1 MQKSLIFTKNRVDSD
16 LNEFIDY
23 AQRLEKQGYLAKAI
37 QIWETILSVESE
49 SATLVQANLHLARI
63 YQEWNELFT
72 AQRFLGRASQLDSEE
87 TTIKAELDNLNR
99 HIAENRVEIFEERE
113 RKNSNQIVSLF
124 RIATGLKLLQMDKV
138 AQAYPLMKSRTKIYP
153 NAAVAK
159 HLLTDII
166 ITEDDK
172 NSAIEFLEERDWL
185 VNTEHDRYSITD
197 SGLYVFYM
205 ELAKLHVANEI
216 YDEAAACCEQAY
228 WLDDSSA
235 EPLYHK
241 VICDAR
247 SQGWENGLATLDQ
260 ITDDIPEGIDRAEY
274 HSAVVT
280 IYRLAYQSTQNKEM
294 GLGAIAACESALA
307 IDKKNKGVSKLL
319 KSLRSEE
326 TLQTDSSDTKPK
338 KRWWQRR

>member
-1 MQKSLIFTKNRVDSD
+1 MQQPVVFTRNQICSD
-16 LNEFIDY
+16 LNEFINY
-23 AQRLEKQGYLAKAI
+23 AQRLGEQEHLAQAI
-37 QIWETILSVESE
+37 QVWEAILSVASE
-49 SATLVQANLHLARI
+49 SAVLAQANFHLARI
-63 YQEWNELFT
+63 YREWNELFA
-72 AQRFLGRASQLDSEE
+72 AQRFLGRASQLDSIG
-87 TTIKAELDNLNR
+87 TAIKAELDNLNR

-124 RIATGLKLLQMDKV
+124 RIATGLKLLQMDKA

-159 HLLTDII
+159 HLLTGII

-185 VNTEHDRYSITD
+185 ANTEHDRYSITD
-197 SGLYVFYM
+197 NGLYVFYM

-216 YDEAAACCEQAY
+216 YDEAAACYEQAY

-235 EPLYHK
+235 EPLYHL
-241 VICDAR
+241 VICDGK
-247 SQGWENGLATLDQ
+247 SQAWENGLAALDQ

-274 HSAVVT
+274 HSAIAR
-280 IYRLAYQSTQNKEM
+280 IYGLAYQSTQDQTI
-294 GLGAIAACESALA
+294 GLRAITACESALA
-307 IDKKNKGVSKLL
+307 IDKKNKAVSKLL

-326 TLQTDSSDTKPK
+326 TLQTDSESDAKPK
-338 KRWWQRR
+338 KRWWRR